1 MKPVPLPPDDKE
13 IAKTSDRL
21 ELLVKKQFAA
31 SKNSATNFS
40 LDVSVAAHAGTT
52 ILFGRSGAG
61 KSTLLDCIA
70 GLLPPN
76 SGRVALGSEGE
87 ETVFFDSE
95 KGANITSAQRR
106 IGYVFQSL
114 ALFPHLTVNA
124 NVEYGLARLD
134 REQRRQRRAEILQL
148 FHCDSLG
155 ERKPDEISGGERQ
168 RVALARTLVTEP
180 RILLLDEP
188 LSALDVGTKLK
199 ILEDLQAWNQRR
211 RIPILYVTHSPAEA
225 MRLGENVIYLEDGR
239 VLAQGKPEILRQ
251 YTVDEF

>member
-1 MKPVPLPPDDKE
+1 MNQVSPLQEK
-13 IAKTSDRL
+13 ARAADRL
-21 ELLVKKQFAA
+21 LLRITKQFAKA
-31 SKNSATNFS
+31 RNGAAGFCLDLNATV
-40 LDVSVAAHAGTT
+40 LAGIT

-70 GLLPPN
+70 GLLPPD

-95 KGANITSAQRR
+95 KGVNITPAQRR

-124 NVEYGLARLD
+124 NVEYGLVRLD

-168 RVALARTLVTEP
+168 RVALARTLVTGP

-199 ILEDLQAWNQRR
+199 ILEDLQAWNRRR

-225 MRLGENVIYLEDGR
+225 MRLGENVIYLEDGG

-251 YTVDEF
+251 YAVDEF

>member
-1 MKPVPLPPDDKE
+1 MNQVSPLQEK
-13 IAKTSDRL
+13 ARAADRL
-21 ELLVKKQFAA
+21 LLRITKQFAKA
-31 SKNSATNFS
+31 RNGAAGFCLDLNATV
-40 LDVSVAAHAGTT
+40 LAGIT

-70 GLLPPN
+70 GLLPPD

-95 KGANITSAQRR
+95 KGVNITPAQRR

-124 NVEYGLARLD
+124 NVEYGLVRLD

-168 RVALARTLVTEP
+168 RVALARTLVTGP

-225 MRLGENVIYLEDGR
+225 MRLGENVIYLEDGG
-239 VLAQGKPEILRQ
+239 VLAQGKAEILRQ
-251 YTVDEF
+251 YAVDEF

>member
-1 MKPVPLPPDDKE
+1 MNQVSPLQEK
-13 IAKTSDRL
+13 ARAADRL
-21 ELLVKKQFAA
+21 LLRITKQFAKA
-31 SKNSATNFS
+31 RNGAAGFCLDLNATV
-40 LDVSVAAHAGTT
+40 LAGIT

-70 GLLPPN
+70 GLLPPD

-95 KGANITSAQRR
+95 KGVNITPAQRR

-168 RVALARTLVTEP
+168 RVALARTLVTGP

-225 MRLGENVIYLEDGR
+225 MRLGENVIYLEDGG
-239 VLAQGKPEILRQ
+239 VLAQGKAEILRQ
-251 YTVDEF
+251 YAVDEF

>member
-1 MKPVPLPPDDKE
+1 MNQVSPLQEK
-13 IAKTSDRL
+13 AGTGDRL
-21 ELLVKKQFAA
+21 LLRITKQFAKA
-31 SKNSATNFS
+31 RNGAAGFCLDLSAA
-40 LDVSVAAHAGTT
+40 VQGGIT

-70 GLLPPN
+70 GLLQPD
-76 SGRVALGSEGE
+76 SGRVALCSEAE

-95 KGANITSAQRR
+95 KGMNITPAQRR
-106 IGYVFQSL
+106 IGYVFQNL

-134 REQRRQRRAEILQL
+134 REQRRQCRVEILRL

-168 RVALARTLVTEP
+168 RIALARTLVTEP

-199 ILEDLQAWNQRR
+199 ILEDLQAWNERR

-225 MRLGENVIYLEDGR
+225 MRLGENVIYMEDGR
-239 VLAQGKPEILRQ
+239 VQAQGKAEILRQ
-251 YTVDEF
+251 YAVDEL

>member
-1 MKPVPLPPDDKE
+1 MNQVSPLQEK
-13 IAKTSDRL
+13 ARAADRL
-21 ELLVKKQFAA
+21 LLRITKQFAKA
-31 SKNSATNFS
+31 RNGAAGFCLDLSATV
-40 LDVSVAAHAGTT
+40 LAGIT

-70 GLLPPN
+70 GLLPPD

-95 KGANITSAQRR
+95 KGVNITPAQRR

-124 NVEYGLARLD
+124 NVEYGLVRLD

-168 RVALARTLVTEP
+168 RVALARTLVTGP

-225 MRLGENVIYLEDGR
+225 MRLGENVIYLEDGG

-251 YTVDEF
+251 YAVDEF

>member
-1 MKPVPLPPDDKE
+1 MNQVSPLQEK
-13 IAKTSDRL
+13 ARAADRL
-21 ELLVKKQFAA
+21 LLRITKQFAKA
-31 SKNSATNFS
+31 RNGAAGFCLDLSATV
-40 LDVSVAAHAGTT
+40 LAGIT

-70 GLLPPN
+70 GLLPPD

-95 KGANITSAQRR
+95 KGVNITPAQRR

-124 NVEYGLARLD
+124 NVEYGLVRLD

-168 RVALARTLVTEP
+168 RVALARTLVTGP

-225 MRLGENVIYLEDGR
+225 MRLGENVIYLEDGG
-239 VLAQGKPEILRQ
+239 VLAQGKAEILRQ
-251 YTVDEF
+251 YAVDEF

>member
-1 MKPVPLPPDDKE
+1 MNQVSPLQEK
-13 IAKTSDRL
+13 ARAADRL
-21 ELLVKKQFAA
+21 LLRITKQFAKA
-31 SKNSATNFS
+31 RNGAAGFCLDLSATV
-40 LDVSVAAHAGTT
+40 LAGIT

-70 GLLPPN
+70 GLLPPD

-95 KGANITSAQRR
+95 KGVNITPAQRR

-168 RVALARTLVTEP
+168 RVALARTLVTGP

-225 MRLGENVIYLEDGR
+225 MRLGENVIYLEDGG

-251 YTVDEF
+251 YAVDEF

>member
-1 MKPVPLPPDDKE
+1 MNQVSPLQEK
-13 IAKTSDRL
+13 ARAADRL
-21 ELLVKKQFAA
+21 LLRITKQFAKA
-31 SKNSATNFS
+31 RNGAAGFCLDLNATV
-40 LDVSVAAHAGTT
+40 LAGIT

-70 GLLPPN
+70 GLLPPD

-95 KGANITSAQRR
+95 KGVNITPAQRR

-168 RVALARTLVTEP
+168 RVALARTLVTGP

-225 MRLGENVIYLEDGR
+225 MRLGENVIYLEDGG
-239 VLAQGKPEILRQ
+239 VLAQGKPEIIRQ
-251 YTVDEF
+251 YVVDEM

>member
-1 MKPVPLPPDDKE
+1 MNQVSPLQEK
-13 IAKTSDRL
+13 ARAADRL
-21 ELLVKKQFAA
+21 LLRITKQFAKA
-31 SKNSATNFS
+31 RNGAAGFCLDLSATV
-40 LDVSVAAHAGTT
+40 LAGIT

-70 GLLPPN
+70 GLLPPD

-95 KGANITSAQRR
+95 KGVNITPAQRR

-168 RVALARTLVTEP
+168 RVALARTLVTGP

-225 MRLGENVIYLEDGR
+225 MRLGENVIYLEDGG
-239 VLAQGKPEILRQ
+239 VLAQGKAEILRQ
-251 YTVDEF
+251 YAVDEF

>member
-1 MKPVPLPPDDKE
+1 MNQVSPLQEK
-13 IAKTSDRL
+13 ARAADRL
-21 ELLVKKQFAA
+21 LLRITKQFAKA
-31 SKNSATNFS
+31 RNGAAGFCLDLNATV
-40 LDVSVAAHAGTT
+40 LAGIT

-70 GLLPPN
+70 GLLPPD

-95 KGANITSAQRR
+95 KGVNITPAQRR

-168 RVALARTLVTEP
+168 RVALARTLVTGP

-225 MRLGENVIYLEDGR
+225 MRLGENVIYLEDGG

-251 YTVDEF
+251 YAVDEF

>member
-1 MKPVPLPPDDKE
+1 MNQVSPLQEK
-13 IAKTSDRL
+13 ARAADRL
-21 ELLVKKQFAA
+21 LLRITKQFAKA
-31 SKNSATNFS
+31 RNGAAGFCLDLIATV
-40 LDVSVAAHAGTT
+40 LAGIT

-70 GLLPPN
+70 GLLPPD

-95 KGANITSAQRR
+95 KGVNITPAQRR

-168 RVALARTLVTEP
+168 RVALARTLVTGP

-225 MRLGENVIYLEDGR
+225 MRLGENVIYLEDGG
-239 VLAQGKPEILRQ
+239 VLAQGKAEILRQ
-251 YTVDEF
+251 YAVDEF

>member
-1 MKPVPLPPDDKE
+1 MNQVSPLQEK
-13 IAKTSDRL
+13 ARAADRL
-21 ELLVKKQFAA
+21 LLRITKQFAKA
-31 SKNSATNFS
+31 RNGAAGFCLDLNATV
-40 LDVSVAAHAGTT
+40 LAGIT

-70 GLLPPN
+70 GLLPPD

-95 KGANITSAQRR
+95 KGVNITPAQRR

-124 NVEYGLARLD
+124 NVEYGLVRLD

-168 RVALARTLVTEP
+168 RVALARTLVTGP

-225 MRLGENVIYLEDGR
+225 MRLGENVIYLEDGG

-251 YTVDEF
+251 YAVDEF